1 MKPRHLEAALDRNK
15 AARTIQRNNFSCW
28 ALVFISA
35 SNLAFGRSGTN
46 TSTSEHKNL
55 VFCTQAKNVDFNL
68 DEQVSQP
75 GFVRYTFARPLI
87 GPEGVIDKI
96 HFSPDGKTV
105 EAVIK
110 SNLVFALSKEKVTAR
125 DVANSIAV
133 SAIVRW
139 GKGIFPEGSDQF
151 EPKQLWNVSVPG
163 IEIKSEIAF
172 KLRLHSPSQ
181 SLNITGRLNDLLS
194 SSVPSRKGSL
204 IVGKPYKGGW
214 DFVSL
219 YPVVKK
225 DSRRLSVLVNG
236 HIVEIRSSNDRCS
249 NADFYDYGPPNLEDY
264 DFSKSDYAMPRMAIL
279 NTNKHS
285 LESRIY
291 IASILRRAVRKFKI
305 ASMDIKLENS
315 HFRPTEAK
323 GDLQVDWA
331 SYDQTVYRGK
341 KHKSLVAVIP
351 ASLIAYAD
359 ARKYADFLIT
369 SFKDEG
375 INLKIEWSDF
385 PPKFLHQDFGFF
397 AFAVA
402 KGRPKWVE
410 GTLSIL
416 GLMDPLKN
424 AKNTTQQL
432 NKCYENASATIP
444 INDKDLKDL
453 DLALYQEASI
463 VPLYRE
469 FGKVY
474 TKRGLDLK
482 YGFLYKT
489 YPEFHTSR

>member
-1 MKPRHLEAALDRNK
+1 
-15 AARTIQRNNFSCW
+15 
-28 ALVFISA
+28 
-35 SNLAFGRSGTN
+35 
-46 TSTSEHKNL
+46 
-55 VFCTQAKNVDFNL
+55 
-68 DEQVSQP
+68 
-75 GFVRYTFARPLI
+75 
-87 GPEGVIDKI
+87 
-96 HFSPDGKTV
+96 
-105 EAVIK
+105 
-110 SNLVFALSKEKVTAR
+110 
-125 DVANSIAV
+125 
-133 SAIVRW
+133 
-139 GKGIFPEGSDQF
+139 
-151 EPKQLWNVSVPG
+151 
-163 IEIKSEIAF
+163 
-172 KLRLHSPSQ
+172 
-181 SLNITGRLNDLLS
+181 
-194 SSVPSRKGSL
+194 
-204 IVGKPYKGGW
+204 
-214 DFVSL
+214 
-219 YPVVKK
+219 
-225 DSRRLSVLVNG
+225 
-236 HIVEIRSSNDRCS
+236 
-249 NADFYDYGPPNLEDY
+249 
-264 DFSKSDYAMPRMAIL
+264 
-279 NTNKHS
+279 
-285 LESRIY
+285 
-291 IASILRRAVRKFKI
+291 
-305 ASMDIKLENS
+305 
-315 HFRPTEAK
+315 
-323 GDLQVDWA
+323 LQVDWA